1 MGEPRVGRLYSVLMV
16 SYSLELVLVLV
27 NVCASGRIW
36 TVNEEQI
43 STADLELV
51 SQWLKDAERIVVFTG
66 AGISTDSGIPD
77 FRGPNGLWVRNPF
90 AEKTSTLSYYLN
102 DPEVR
107 KVAWEGRVRNF
118 NGTAQPNEGHRALV
132 HVQDA
137 GKLSAVITQNVDGL
151 HQDSGIEPAKV
162 VEVHGTIKFGR
173 CWECKDR
180 RPMKYFIDR
189 VIAGEED
196 PHCEVCG
203 GIVKSDAILFEQAL
217 VPEVINKAFDEAGRC
232 DVLLAVGSTLA
243 VGPANQV
250 VPRAKAAGAKVVI
263 VNGDVT
269 HMDGY
274 AHMLLRGS
282 ISPILQA
289 LVAGAGFLT

>member
-1 MGEPRVGRLYSVLMV
+1 
-16 SYSLELVLVLV
+16 VLVLLY
-27 NVCASGRIW
+27 VCASGRIR
-36 TVNEEQI
+36 TVKDEQI

-77 FRGPNGLWVRNPF
+77 FRGPNGLWTKNPL

-107 KVAWEGRVRNF
+107 KVAWEGRVQNF
-118 NGTAQPNEGHRALV
+118 NGTAQPNDGHRALV
-132 HVQDA
+132 
-137 GKLSAVITQNVDGL
+137 TQNVDGL
-151 HQDSGIEPAKV
+151 HQDSGIEPVNV

-180 RPMKYFIDR
+180 RPMKYFIER

-196 PHCEVCG
+196 PHCELCG
-203 GIVKSDAILFEQAL
+203 GVVKSDAILFEQAL
-217 VPEVINKAFDEAGRC
+217 VPEVIDRAFDEAGRC

-250 VPRAKAAGAKVVI
+250 VPRAKAGGAKVVI
-263 VNGDVT
+263 VNGDTT

-274 AHMLLRGS
+274 AHVLLRGS
-282 ISPILQA
+282 ISPVLQA

>member
-1 MGEPRVGRLYSVLMV
+1 M
-16 SYSLELVLVLV
+16 LVLAY
-27 NVCASGRIW
+27 VCASGRIR
-36 TVNEEQI
+36 TVKDEQI
-43 STADLELV
+43 SAADLEQV
-51 SQWLKDAERIVVFTG
+51 SQWLIDAERIVVFTG

-77 FRGPNGLWVRNPF
+77 FRGPNGLWTKNPL

-107 KVAWEGRVRNF
+107 KVAWEGRVRIF
-118 NGTAQPNEGHRALV
+118 NGTAQPNDGHRALV
-132 HVQDA
+132 HMQRA

-151 HQDSGIEPAKV
+151 HQDSGIEPVNV

-180 RPMKYFIDR
+180 RPMKYFIER

-196 PHCEVCG
+196 PHCELCG
-203 GIVKSDAILFEQAL
+203 GVVKSDAILFEQAL
-217 VPEVINKAFDEAGRC
+217 VPEVIDRAFDEAGRC

-250 VPRAKAAGAKVVI
+250 VPRAKAGGAKVVI
-263 VNGDVT
+263 VNGDTT

-274 AHMLLRGS
+274 AHVLLRGS
-282 ISPILQA
+282 ISPVLQA

>member
-1 MGEPRVGRLYSVLMV
+1 VKD
-16 SYSLELVLVLV
+16 
-27 NVCASGRIW
+27 
-36 TVNEEQI
+36 EQI
-43 STADLELV
+43 SAADLEQV
-51 SQWLKDAERIVVFTG
+51 AQWLKDAQRIVVFTG

-77 FRGPNGLWVRNPF
+77 FRGPNGLWTQNPL

-118 NGTAQPNEGHRALV
+118 NGTAQPNDGHRALV
-132 HVQDA
+132 HMQRA

-151 HQDSGIEPAKV
+151 HQDSGIEPVNV

-180 RPMKYFIDR
+180 RPMKYFIER

-196 PHCEVCG
+196 PHCELCG
-203 GIVKSDAILFEQAL
+203 GVVKSDAILFEQAL
-217 VPEVINKAFDEAGRC
+217 VPEVIDRAFDEAERC

-250 VPRAKAAGAKVVI
+250 VPRAKAGGAKVVI
-263 VNGDVT
+263 VNGDTT

-274 AHMLLRGS
+274 AHVLLRGS
-282 ISPILQA
+282 ISPVLQA
-289 LVAGAGFLT
+289 LVASAGFLT

>member
-1 MGEPRVGRLYSVLMV
+1 M
-16 SYSLELVLVLV
+16 LVLLY
-27 NVCASGRIW
+27 VCASGRIR
-36 TVNEEQI
+36 TVKDEQI
-43 STADLELV
+43 SAADLEQV
-51 SQWLKDAERIVVFTG
+51 AQWLKDAQRIVVFTG

-77 FRGPNGLWVRNPF
+77 FRGPNGLWTQNPL

-107 KVAWEGRVRNF
+107 KVAWKGRVRNF
-118 NGTAQPNEGHRALV
+118 NGTAQPNDGHRALV
-132 HVQDA
+132 HMQRA

-151 HQDSGIEPAKV
+151 HQDSGIEPVNV

-180 RPMKYFIDR
+180 RPMKYFIER

-196 PHCEVCG
+196 PHCELCG
-203 GIVKSDAILFEQAL
+203 GVVKSDAILFEQAL
-217 VPEVINKAFDEAGRC
+217 VPEVIDRAFDEAERC

-250 VPRAKAAGAKVVI
+250 VPRAKSGGAKVVI
-263 VNGDVT
+263 VNGDTT

-274 AHMLLRGS
+274 AHVLLRGS
-282 ISPILQA
+282 ISPVLQA
-289 LVAGAGFLT
+289 LVASAGFLT

>member
-1 MGEPRVGRLYSVLMV
+1 M
-16 SYSLELVLVLV
+16 
-27 NVCASGRIW
+27 
-36 TVNEEQI
+36 NEEQI
-43 STADLELV
+43 SATDLEQV
-51 SQWLKDAERIVVFTG
+51 SQWLKDAGRIVAFTG

-77 FRGPNGLWVRNPF
+77 FRGPNGLWVRNPL

-118 NGTAQPNEGHRALV
+118 NGTAQPNDGHRALV
-132 HVQDA
+132 HMQRA

-151 HQDSGIEPAKV
+151 HQDSGIEPVNV

-173 CWECKDR
+173 CWNCKDR
-180 RPMKYFIDR
+180 RPMKYFIER

-196 PHCEVCG
+196 PHCELCG
-203 GIVKSDAILFEQAL
+203 GVVKSDAILFEQAL
-217 VPEVINKAFDEAGRC
+217 VPEVIDRAFDEAGRC

-250 VPRAKAAGAKVVI
+250 VPRAKAGGAKVVI
-263 VNGDVT
+263 VNGDTT

-274 AHMLLRGS
+274 AHVLLRGS

-289 LVAGAGFLT
+289 LVSGAGFLT